1 MKNHA
6 SKIVTFLLLTAIA
19 FLVYP
24 ETYNNAGQKTG
35 TTVQNVIVEDE
46 ANEALR
52 FPFMSFF
59 EEKQRGESK

>member
-24 ETYNNAGQKTG
+24 ATYYYAGQNPG
-35 TTVQNVIVEDE
+35 TVQNVIVDDE
-46 ANEALR
+46 AEGFVSVSDYMLL
-52 FPFMSFF
+52 
-59 EEKQRGESK
+59 

>member
-46 ANEALR
+46 ANESS
-52 FPFMSFF
+52 SFSVYEF
-59 EEKQRGESK
+59 L